1 MDSTV
6 HRTFNL
12 MKELFLPA
20 ATARTAKLSSERT
33 LHLISSPSE
42 DPCAW
47 KIGNGQIKRE
57 KPFEVS
63 LFPLTMNFVG
73 EIATITLMGK
83 AFVDNNPGIMED
95 LLVWAFDAGVQCRFA
110 RIAH

>member
-1 MDSTV
+1 
-6 HRTFNL
+6 
-12 MKELFLPA
+12 
-20 ATARTAKLSSERT
+20 
-33 LHLISSPSE
+33 LISSPSE

-57 KPFEVS
+57 KPFEVD

-83 AFVDNNPGIMED
+83 ALVDNDPGIMEG
-95 LLVWAFDAGVQCRFA
+95 LWAFDAGVQCHFA